1 MSTYREEIQLIISQL
16 QGIYDKAGYL
26 RDQSD
31 SEGQKAMN
39 QLRRS
44 LPESWNILQN
54 LDGSIDEVIAN
65 QEV

>member
-1 MSTYREEIQLIISQL
+1 MSTYREEIQLMISQL
-16 QGIYDKAGYL
+16 QAVFDKAEYL

-31 SEGQKAMN
+31 SSGQKAMN

-44 LPESWNILQN
+44 LPEAWSILQN
-54 LDGSIDEVIAN
+54 LDGNIDNIIAN